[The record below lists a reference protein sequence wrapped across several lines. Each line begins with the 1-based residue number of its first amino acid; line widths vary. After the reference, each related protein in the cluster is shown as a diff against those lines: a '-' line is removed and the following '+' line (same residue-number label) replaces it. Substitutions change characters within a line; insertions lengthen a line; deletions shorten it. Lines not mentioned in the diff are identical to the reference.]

1 MKKIKFQPSSRETEL
16 SANSPKPSKAYIP
29 DWYKSINPV
38 NKNKPEFGSDGIQK
52 NTNIKMCMPFL
63 DSFTTGYIQET
74 WTEIYINIEE
84 LDDKTYKVEFGFS
97 SGPEIMSYREK
108 PTTLKISDEYFPI
121 EFIWIQHWVPIVPE
135 GYSVL
140 HTHPLNRFD
149 LPFMSLSG
157 VVDSD
162 KWSHE
167 YAGAYPFFLKKEYNG
182 KIIPIGTP
190 MFQMIPIKREPWESS
205 LTVFNPEEVLQKTNF
220 ARRFI
225 YDAYKNNF
233 WTKKN
238 YT

>member
-1 MKKIKFQPSSRETEL
+1 MNNKITFIPATREVEL
-16 SANSPKPSKAYIP
+16 LVPPPKPAKLSIPEWFKNVPAVNEKNLTVDEGGIP
-29 DWYKSINPV
+29 DV
-38 NKNKPEFGSDGIQK
+38 
-52 NTNIKMCMPFL
+52 NIKNCIPFF
-63 DSFTTGYIQET
+63 DIFTSGYIQET

-149 LPFMSLSG
+149 LPFVSLSG